1 MNDMGGLISCIPKK
15 SVLHLD
21 IMQGRR
27 WCGSVSLNVTPD
39 TEYSYEELK
48 SFVRIKRPSLAN
60 REFDL
65 MPTDTPVLR

>member
-1 MNDMGGLISCIPKK
+1 MNDMEGLISCIPKK

-27 WCGSVSLNVTPD
+27 WCGSVSLNVTPG
-39 TEYSYEELK
+39 TEYGYDELK

>member
-1 MNDMGGLISCIPKK
+1 MNIISYIPKR

-27 WCGSVSLNVTPD
+27 WCGSVSLNVTPG
-39 TEYSYEELK
+39 TEYGYEELK